1 MEDAILEP
9 EDMTLWLSFR
19 LLESRDYS
27 HHTNDLVE
35 MLEGK
40 LMVLTADS
48 ELGGSHLKY
57 Q

>member
-19 LLESRDYS
+19 LLESPDCS
-27 HHTNDLVE
+27 SHTNDLGE
-35 MLEGK
+35 TLESK

>member
-27 HHTNDLVE
+27 SHTNDLVE

-48 ELGGSHLKY
+48 ELGESHLKY